1 MPRRAI
7 EWRPRRTMELR
18 HIRFEGTHTNR
29 VSLGSRALARHPS
42 LAGRRSPTRDEPV
55 AGGLPAHIL
64 AQHGLDPARYRHR
77 PAGAADRR
85 VPARAQGQLR
95 GCRMGTRRER
105 SRSPGH
111 RVEHL
116 AHRRVFVLSR
126 CRRLRGH
133 PNDGRRCLDATR
145 QTATRVERGLL
156 NGRGVV
162 QRRDDPRAGR
172 AARRR

>member
-1 MPRRAI
+1 MD
-7 EWRPRRTMELR
+7 LR

-77 PAGAADRR
+77 PLERRIGACLRALR
-85 VPARAQGQLR
+85 VGSEVAAW
-95 GCRMGTRRER
+95 E
-105 SRSPGH
+105 
-111 RVEHL
+111 RVEDDRAAQAIAL
-116 AHRRVFVLSR
+116 NTLLIGVSSFFRDAAVFEVI
-126 CRRLRGH
+126 